1 MSGFKALLEDLELL
15 RKSMDEDDAKIAA
28 AAAEGDDED
37 DKHDEPDGD
46 EGGEDM
52 DGDGDGEPMGKSFE
66 FELDNGEKVQ
76 AFDATELVKSLQTE
90 VSALRKA
97 PEAVGAA
104 VELIKSLQGQV
115 SALTAKVAELGNQ
128 GRGRKAVLSVAEKQ
142 TAGTLAKSE
151 QTPDRDSVLAKCLD
165 AQRSGALTAVDVSRA
180 ETAFNAG
187 VPLPADIAARL
198 Q

>member
-1 MSGFKALLEDLELL
+1 MSFQALLDDLELL
-15 RKSMDEDDAKIAA
+15 KKSMDEDDAKIAA
-28 AAAEGDDED
+28 AAAEGDEED

-46 EGGEDM
+46 EGGEDT

-66 FELDNGEKVQ
+66 FELETGEKVQ
-76 AFDATELVKSLQTE
+76 AFDATDLIKSLQEE
-90 VSALRKA
+90 VATLRKA

-128 GRGRKAVLSVAEKQ
+128 GRGRKAVLTVTEKPD
-142 TAGTLAKSE
+142 GTLAKSE
-151 QTPDRDSVLAKCLD
+151 QPLDRESVMAKCLT
-165 AQRSGALTAVDVSRA
+165 AQRSGALSAVDVSRA

-187 VPLPADIAARL
+187 IPLPKDIAERL